1 MNNELNKKVDA
12 ALESL
17 DGLQRASASPHTY
30 TRVYAKIRDEQGPWG
45 ITSRWLARPVIAL
58 AICLLL
64 IGINAWII
72 IEARNAAIAAKAE
85 QAEEVA
91 VTYHI
96 DGLNSTDNNF
106 LLP

>member
-1 MNNELNKKVDA
+1 MNNEHDKKVEA

-17 DGLQRASASPHTY
+17 DGIRRAAANPHTY
-30 TRVYAKIRDEQGPWG
+30 TRVYAAIREEQGPWG
-45 ITSRWLARPVIAL
+45 ITSRWLARPAIAL
-58 AICLLL
+58 VLCLLL

-72 IEARNAAIAAKAE
+72 IDARNAAIAAKAE

-91 VTYHI
+91 ITYHI
-96 DGLNSTDNNF
+96 DALNSTDNNF

>member
-1 MNNELNKKVDA
+1 MNKESDKRIAAAFDSLN
-12 ALESL
+12 
-17 DGLQRASASPHTY
+17 GLQRASANPHTY
-30 TRVYAKIRDEQGPWG
+30 TRVYAKIREEQGPWG

-72 IEARNAAIAAKAE
+72 IDARNAAIAAKAE

-91 VTYHI
+91 ITYHI
-96 DGLNSTDNNF
+96 DALNSTDNNF